1 MDRIGSLSGKSDYF
15 KKNKKKK
22 VAKKNNN
29 KVSFSSI
36 VNSEIQTDSKE
47 SIAEIS
53 EAYNNEDIETVLDKV
68 FEIGEELKDKQNFE
82 NIKRYKRVVKQF
94 LEYIIK
100 NTLALEET
108 TSGVNILKRKKFTL
122 IKIIDKKLEGLA
134 LDVLSRQKKQF
145 DILRKIDEIN
155 GLIVDLIT

>member
-1 MDRIGSLSGKSDYF
+1 MDRIDSLSGKSDYF
-15 KKNKKKK
+15 KKNKKK
-22 VAKKNNN
+22 VAKKRNN
-29 KVSFSSI
+29 KISFSSI
-36 VNSEIQTDSKE
+36 VNSEIQTDSRE
-47 SIAEIS
+47 GISEIS

-68 FEIGEELKDKQNFE
+68 FEIGEELKDKQSFE
-82 NIKRYKRVVKQF
+82 NIKRYKNVIKQF
-94 LEYIIK
+94 LEYIVK

-122 IKIIDKKLEGLA
+122 IKIIDKKLESLA

-145 DILRKIDEIN
+145 DILKRIDEIN